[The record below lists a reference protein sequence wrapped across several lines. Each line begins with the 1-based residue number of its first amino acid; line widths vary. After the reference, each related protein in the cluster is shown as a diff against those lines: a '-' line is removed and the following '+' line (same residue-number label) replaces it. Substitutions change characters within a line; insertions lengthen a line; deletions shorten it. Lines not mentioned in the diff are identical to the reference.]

1 MYVILNVLPLEFSLE
16 MLAQSRLNPDKK
28 SFQLLSCHAS
38 FSFFFFFFA
47 FLFLHILPEV
57 EFNVCY

>member
-38 FSFFFFFFA
+38 FFFV

-57 EFNVCY
+57 EFNVRY

>member
-38 FSFFFFFFA
+38 FFFFA

>member
-38 FSFFFFFFA
+38 SFFFFFA

>member
-16 MLAQSRLNPDKK
+16 MLAQSQLNPDKK
-28 SFQLLSCHAS
+28 SFQLLSCHA
-38 FSFFFFFFA
+38 FCFCF